1 MSLKDLV
8 MEKFKKNF
16 FYIKE
21 LSSSSEDFENE
32 YGSFSNPKVVGFPT
46 NTQLRRGSTHSTTEP
61 VTLNKYALAYLNQQH
76 SDPGYN
82 KSALAQ
88 RDQQHSDPD
97 RIIQIKRDQQ
107 HSDPGRFIQIQK
119 DQQHSDP
126 DRRNYNQKLRAG
138 QVYLN
143 PGYNSYSRVYN
154 SQQHSDPGYNS
165 NHRMTWLKLCCC
177 FTEES
182 TQVAP
187 LNEFSINTRLKRQPS
202 FRYHK

>member
-1 MSLKDLV
+1 MQ
-8 MEKFKKNF
+8 KFKENF
-16 FYIKE
+16 FYLKE

-97 RIIQIKRDQQ
+97 RIFR
-107 HSDPGRFIQIQK
+107 S
-119 DQQHSDP
+119 
-126 DRRNYNQKLRAG
+126 
-138 QVYLN
+138 
-143 PGYNSYSRVYN
+143 
-154 SQQHSDPGYNS
+154 
-165 NHRMTWLKLCCC
+165 WL
-177 FTEES
+177 
-182 TQVAP
+182 
-187 LNEFSINTRLKRQPS
+187 
-202 FRYHK
+202 

>member
-1 MSLKDLV
+1 MQ
-8 MEKFKKNF
+8 EFKENF
-16 FYIKE
+16 FYLKE

-46 NTQLRRGSTHSTTEP
+46 NMQLRRGSTHYTTEP
-61 VTLNKYALAYLNQQH
+61 VTLNKYASAYLNQQH

-82 KSALAQ
+82 KGALAQ
-88 RDQQHSDPD
+88 RD
-97 RIIQIKRDQQ
+97 
-107 HSDPGRFIQIQK
+107 
-119 DQQHSDP
+119 
-126 DRRNYNQKLRAG
+126 
-138 QVYLN
+138 
-143 PGYNSYSRVYN
+143 
-154 SQQHSDPGYNS
+154 QQHSDPGYNS

-177 FTEES
+177 FTEEP